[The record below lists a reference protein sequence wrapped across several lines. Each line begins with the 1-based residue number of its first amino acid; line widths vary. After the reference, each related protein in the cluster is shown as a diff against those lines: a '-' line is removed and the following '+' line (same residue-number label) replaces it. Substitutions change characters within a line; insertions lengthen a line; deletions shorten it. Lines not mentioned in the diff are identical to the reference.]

1 MMRRLRRLG
10 PIAAVV
16 LLALAAVLA
25 GACARS
31 PKKQQ
36 VVFWITWPID
46 AVRPIEQRYEALHK
60 DINVKLVVMPWEGL
74 RDSLAAALAAGNPP
88 DLCQMH
94 STDLPPFLSGSSL
107 SDWSAGVADLRPA
120 LRGWPMVM
128 VGDAIYGLPWL
139 LRTQVLYWNRDLF
152 FRAKL
157 GPARGPQ
164 TWDELRQAATAI
176 QRLRDGVHGYG
187 LAVTDSGATFR
198 AVLPYLLSNGG
209 SLMTEEFDSSRVDSP
224 ENLQALEFVQSLRP
238 STLLASDDSL
248 AREFEAGR
256 LGLLLAGSELGVRLQ
271 RSGRG
276 PRYGVELVPRPAP
289 ERGARTALAAGE
301 VLVSFTNSHHKEDAL
316 RLARFLVQDD
326 NALALATLIQF
337 MQPASVTADTAA
349 WYRTRPEQQIM
360 FRQLASVAYLPQHRD
375 WAAMHRVLANE
386 FGAAIGGW
394 RGARAAL
401 AVADTF
407 VARRLESR

>member
-1 MMRRLRRLG
+1 MSRRQRR
-10 PIAAVV
+10 ARFAVV
-16 LLALAAVLA
+16 LLLSAAALLA

-60 DINVKLVVMPWEGL
+60 NINVKLVAMPWEGL
-74 RDSLAAALAAGNPP
+74 RDSLAAAIAAGHPP

-94 STDLPPFLSGSSL
+94 STDLPPFMSGSSL
-107 SDWSAGVADLRPA
+107 SDWSAGVADLRGG

-164 TWDELRQAATAI
+164 TWEEVREAAAAI

-187 LAVTDSGATFR
+187 IAVTDSGAAFR
-198 AVLPYLLSNGG
+198 AVMPYLLSNGG
-209 SLMTEEFDSSRVDSP
+209 TLMNEPFDSSRVDRP

-238 STLLASDDSL
+238 FTLLASDDSL

-256 LGLLLAGSELGVRLQ
+256 LGMVLAGSELGVRLQ
-271 RSGRG
+271 RSGKG

-289 ERGARTALAAGE
+289 ERGSRTGLAAGE
-301 VLVSFTNSHHKEDAL
+301 VLVSFTDSRHKEDAL

-337 MQPASVTADTAA
+337 MQPASVTADSAA

-360 FRQLASVAYLPQHRD
+360 FRQLESVGYLPNHRD
-375 WAAMHRVLANE
+375 WAAMHRVIANE